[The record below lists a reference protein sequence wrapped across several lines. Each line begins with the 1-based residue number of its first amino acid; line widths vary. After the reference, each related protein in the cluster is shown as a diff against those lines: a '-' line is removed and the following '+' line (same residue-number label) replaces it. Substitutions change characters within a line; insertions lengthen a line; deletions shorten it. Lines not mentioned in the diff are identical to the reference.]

1 MRKSP
6 TASRS
11 AQVRKGI
18 AKAVSKLTKKV
29 AKK

>member
-6 TASRS
+6 SASRS
-11 AQVRKGI
+11 AQVLQGV